1 MFQHKKFGGDI
12 VQPIEDQMLHLNLFF
27 HPEL

>member
-1 MFQHKKFGGDI
+1 MFQHKFAGDI